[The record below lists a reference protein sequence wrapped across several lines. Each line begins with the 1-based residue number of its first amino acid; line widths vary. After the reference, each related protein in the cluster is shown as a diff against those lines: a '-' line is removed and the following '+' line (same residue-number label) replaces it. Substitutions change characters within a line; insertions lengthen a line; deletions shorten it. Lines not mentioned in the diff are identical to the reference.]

1 MRPVIFLG
9 TSTNLEVPLRICQ
22 LSNIPVAGIVDS
34 DYYGNTDK
42 KNGVE
47 IIGSEH
53 SFDFDAARDQFDFFI
68 GQSYSTQDQRSRKKR
83 LDYISIIN
91 HHNLNCATLI
101 HPGSEIYDGV
111 EIGPGCL
118 IGFCAGISHH
128 VTIGAH
134 SRLDSFSMIGHHVEI
149 GDNCY
154 INSYSMISTNT
165 IIKDNVSIMPGAAI
179 LRTGKN
185 RTVVGN
191 DAIIYPR
198 VTVARD
204 VDPGEIVSL
213 AGGNTRRIYGGV
225 IRS

>member
-22 LSNIPVAGIVDS
+22 LRNIPVAGIVDS

-42 KNGVE
+42 KNDVQ

-53 SFDFDAARDQFDFFI
+53 SFDFDASRDQFDFFV

-91 HHNLNCATLI
+91 RYNLNCATLI

-111 EIGPGCL
+111 KIGPGCL

-134 SRLDSFSMIGHHVEI
+134 SRLDSFSIIGHHVEI

-185 RTVVGN
+185 HTVVGN

-204 VDPGEIVSL
+204 VEPGEIVSL
-213 AGGNTRRIYGGV
+213 AGNNTRRIYGEV

>member
-9 TSTNLEVPLRICQ
+9 TGSNLEVPLRICQ
-22 LSNIPVAGIVDS
+22 LRNIPVAGIVDS

-53 SFDFDAARDQFDFFI
+53 SFDFDTARDQFDFFV
-68 GQSYSTQDQRSRKKR
+68 GQSSSTQDQRSRKKR

-101 HPGSEIYDGV
+101 HPTSEIYNNV

-118 IGFCAGISHH
+118 IGFCTGISHH

-134 SRLDSFSMIGHHVEI
+134 SRLDSFSMIAHHVEI
-149 GDNCY
+149 GDNCC
-154 INSYSMISTNT
+154 INPYSFISANT
-165 IIKDNVSIMPGAAI
+165 IVKNNVVIMPGAAI
-179 LRTGKN
+179 IRTGKN
-185 RTVVGN
+185 HTVIGN
-191 DAIIYPR
+191 DAIIHPK
-198 VTVARD
+198 VTVARE
-204 VDPGEIVSL
+204 VEPGEIISL
-213 AGGNTRRIYGGV
+213 VGSNTRRIYGEV

>member
-53 SFDFDAARDQFDFFI
+53 SFDFDAARDQFDFFV

-91 HHNLNCATLI
+91 RHNLNCATLI
-101 HPGSEIYDGV
+101 HPGSEIYDGA

-134 SRLDSFSMIGHHVEI
+134 SRLDSFSIIGHHVEI
-149 GDNCY
+149 GDNCC
-154 INSYSMISTNT
+154 IHSYSMISSSTT
-165 IIKDNVSIMPGAAI
+165 VKDNVVIMPGAAI

-185 RTVVGN
+185 HTVVGN

-204 VDPGEIVSL
+204 VEPREIVSL
-213 AGGNTRRIYGGV
+213 AGGNTRRVYGEV

>member
-53 SFDFDAARDQFDFFI
+53 SFDFDAARDQFDFFV

-134 SRLDSFSMIGHHVEI
+134 SRIDSFSIISHNVEI
-149 GDNCY
+149 GDNSY
-154 INSYSMISTNT
+154 IHSASIIMTNT
-165 IIKDNVSIMPGAAI
+165 IVKNLIVPAGETVFFSDERIVLRGATSYGNDQIRA
-179 LRTGKN
+179 TAS
-185 RTVVGN
+185 VGN
-191 DAIIYPR
+191 LLSI
-198 VTVARD
+198 TVSALP
-204 VDPGEIVSL
+204 V
-213 AGGNTRRIYGGV
+213 
-225 IRS
+225 

>member
-1 MRPVIFLG
+1 MKPVIFLG
-9 TSTNLEVPLRICQ
+9 TSANLEVPIRICQ
-22 LSNIPVAGIVDS
+22 LCNIPVAGIIDS

-47 IIGSEH
+47 IIGSEET
-53 SFDFDAARDQFDFFI
+53 FDFDAVRDKFDFFI
-68 GQSYSTQDQRSRKKR
+68 GQSSSTQDIRSRKKR
-83 LDYISIIN
+83 LQYIEIVN
-91 HHNLNCATLI
+91 RHLLNCATLI

-149 GDNCY
+149 GDNCT
-154 INSYSMISTNT
+154 IHSYSMISSHTT
-165 IIKDNVSIMPGAAI
+165 VKDNVVTMPGAVI

-185 RTVVGN
+185 HTVVGN
-191 DAIIYPR
+191 DAIIYPK

-204 VDPGEIVSL
+204 VEPGEIVSL
-213 AGGNTRRIYGGV
+213 AGGNTRKIYGEI
-225 IRS
+225 IRL

>member
-9 TSTNLEVPLRICQ
+9 TNTNLDVPLRICH
-22 LSNIPVAGIVDS
+22 LRNIPVAGIVDS

-47 IIGSEH
+47 IIGSEQ
-53 SFDFDAARDQFDFFI
+53 SFDFDTARDQFDFFI
-68 GQSYSTQDQRSRKKR
+68 GQSSSTQDQRSRKKR

-101 HPGSEIYDGV
+101 HPVSEIYNNV

-134 SRLDSFSMIGHHVEI
+134 SRIDSFSIISHNVEI
-149 GDNCY
+149 GDNSY
-154 INSYSMISTNT
+154 IHSASIIMTNT
-165 IIKDNVSIMPGAAI
+165 IVKNNVMIMPGAAI

-185 RTVVGN
+185 HTVVGN
-191 DAIIYPR
+191 DAVIHPK

-204 VDPGEIVSL
+204 VEPGEIVSL
-213 AGGNTRRIYGGV
+213 AGGNTRRIYGEV